1 MTDSVQSPGRL
12 LTRLEATR
20 YAYGSDSS
28 KRKAELL
35 RQFRRARLNTSDQV
49 LRFHEH
55 VTFLRAYPDNQEV
68 LEIAETLLAGFSD
81 RFDLR
86 SGRERL
92 GDSGVAGTDI
102 HYRFFW
108 PTARWLT
115 ARWPSQ
121 LVIDWD
127 YVEDLEALAAALPL
141 LVSPVEANWLR
152 VLKPSPSESL
162 ARLAGTGTDA
172 AYFVRAVESM
182 PGDDFTRERFYDS
195 IGLPLILKAGNE
207 TPSRTRAYTPPPR
220 IYFRTEPPQDA
231 RPDLWMEISRP
242 PQSIRSVPRKE
253 GAVLIDLA
261 REAMVTRGRDLD
273 TFAYG
278 DPGDV
283 RLIEDGEG
291 LAWAMIGL
299 VPDRRP
305 ILRTAYGFLTLRN
318 GVPIGYVQSDAL
330 WRCVDLAFNTFS
342 TFRGRGGAHVLGR
355 TMAMLRQIFD
365 ATSFTLEPYQLGE
378 GNEEGIESGAWWF
391 YYKAG
396 FRPRNRAI
404 RALAKSELERMR
416 RRPGHRSSPATLAN
430 LAKDYLY
437 LDRPSDRAPYW
448 PRLAGVGAEVARNR
462 HGDGDSKDG
471 RRSSLP
477 VGTIRSSDTTKRKVW
492 NSWAPIVELLPG
504 FEDWSSDE
512 RRELVAVILAKAGR
526 RDTDYLRLFN
536 RHPRLGKALYQL
548 IGR

>member
-1 MTDSVQSPGRL
+1 MN
-12 LTRLEATR
+12 RLEATR
-20 YAYGSDSS
+20 YAYGADFSQ
-28 KRKAELL
+28 RKAGLL
-35 RQFRRARLNTSDQV
+35 RQLRQARLRTSDQV

-55 VTFLRAYPDNQEV
+55 VSFLRAHPDDQEV
-68 LEIAETLLAGFSD
+68 LEIAESLLAGFSD
-81 RFDLR
+81 RDDLR
-86 SGRERL
+86 SGRDRL
-92 GDSGVAGTDI
+92 ADSGIAGTDI

-115 ARWPSQ
+115 ARWPTQ

-127 YVEDLEALAAALPL
+127 YVEDLEALAALLPL

-152 VLKPSPSESL
+152 VLKPSPSAAL
-162 ARLAGTGTDA
+162 ARLAGTDTDA
-172 AYFVRAVESM
+172 AYFVRAVASI
-182 PGDDFTRERFYDS
+182 PGNDFTRERLYDS

-207 TPSRTRAYTPPPR
+207 TPSRTRAYAPPPR
-220 IYFRTEPPQDA
+220 IYFRTEAPQDA
-231 RPDLWMEISRP
+231 RPDLWTEIGRS
-242 PQSIRSVPRKE
+242 PQSIRSVSRKE
-253 GAVLIDLA
+253 GATLIDLA

-278 DPGDV
+278 DPGDI

-299 VPDRRP
+299 VPERRP
-305 ILRTAYGFLTLRN
+305 VLRTAYGFLTLHN
-318 GVPIGYVQSDAL
+318 GVPVGYVQSDAL

-342 TFRGRGGAHVLGR
+342 TFRGQGGAHVLGR
-355 TMAMLRQIFD
+355 TMAMLRHIFD
-365 ATSFTLEPYQLGE
+365 ATSFTLEPYQLGD

-396 FRPRNRAI
+396 FRPRNGAI
-404 RALAKSELERMR
+404 RALAKSELERMQ
-416 RRPGHRSSPATLAN
+416 RRPDHRSSPATLAK

-437 LDRPSDRAPYW
+437 LDRPGNRAPHW
-448 PRLAGVGAEVARNR
+448 PRLAALGADVAHNR
-462 HGDGDSKDG
+462 RSDGDSHGD

-477 VGTIRSSDTTKRKVW
+477 MGAIRSSDTTKRNVW
-492 NSWAPIVELLPG
+492 TAWAPIVELLPG
-504 FEDWSSDE
+504 IDQWSQDE

-536 RHPRLGKALYQL
+536 RHPRLGNALYEL
-548 IGR
+548 IRR